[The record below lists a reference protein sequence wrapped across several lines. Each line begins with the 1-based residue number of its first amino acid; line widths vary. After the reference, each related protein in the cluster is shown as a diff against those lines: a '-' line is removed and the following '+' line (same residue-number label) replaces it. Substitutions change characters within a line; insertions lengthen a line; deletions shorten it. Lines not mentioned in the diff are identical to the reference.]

1 MKTDL
6 RLTALLLAVHLFLP
20 APSATALDVER
31 DDVRAFIVEMQA
43 RHGFE
48 RQWLEQVLEGAATQ
62 QRILDLIS
70 RPAERVRP
78 WHEYRDHFLTEQRIA
93 EGIQFWVAHRE
104 LLAKVAERTGVAP
117 HVIVGIIGVETYY
130 GRITGGFRV
139 LDALATLAF
148 DYPPRSQYFRA
159 ELEQFLLLTREESVD
174 LQTVQGS
181 YAGAM
186 GRPQFMP
193 RSYRVFAVDGD
204 GDDRRDLWE
213 SWDDVVASVANY
225 LSEHGWRADEPVVA
239 AADLWY
245 PDADGLTAGSIDTD
259 ETVDSLRDKGLA
271 FITTLPGAAPAV
283 FIGVEGAAGP
293 ELRAGFHNFSVIT
306 KYNRSVMYA
315 LAVNDLGLAIA
326 DRLPVG
332 DAG

>member
-1 MKTDL
+1 MKPTIHL
-6 RLTALLLAVHLFLP
+6 YTLLLAFLASLP
-20 APSATALDVER
+20 ASPATALDSSRE
-31 DDVRAFIVEMQA
+31 DVRAFIDEMQA

-48 RQWLEQVLEGAATQ
+48 REWLLQTLGGATTQ

-70 RPAERVRP
+70 KPAERVRP

-93 EGIQFWVAHRE
+93 EGLGFWVAHRE
-104 LLAKVAERTGVAP
+104 LLAGVAERTGVAP

-130 GRITGGFRV
+130 GRITGSFRV

-148 DYPPRSQYFRA
+148 DYPPRSGYFRA
-159 ELEQFLLLTREESVD
+159 ELEQFLLLSREEPVD
-174 LQTVQGS
+174 LGSVQGS

-204 GDDRRDLWE
+204 GDARRDLWG
-213 SWDDVVASVANY
+213 SWADVVASIANY
-225 LSEHGWRADEPVVA
+225 LVEHGWRPGEPVVA
-239 AADLWY
+239 EARLWY
-245 PDADGLTAGSIDTD
+245 PDADSLRAGSIETD

-271 FITTLPGAAPAV
+271 FATPLPGAAPAV
-283 FIGVEGAAGP
+283 FIAVDGATGR
-293 ELRAGFHNFSVIT
+293 ELRAGFANFAAIT

-326 DRLPVG
+326 ARLPEG
-332 DAG
+332 DGA